1 MQRREVMTQAHA
13 QAAALI
19 EEARASAV
27 RLLEQETQKAVVTAE
42 SIAAK
47 ARAVATHDHERMLAE
62 LKREVGRLVVRAATI
77 ATGKILTDD
86 DQRRLTEEA
95 AKQVAA

>member
-1 MQRREVMTQAHA
+1 
-13 QAAALI
+13 
-19 EEARASAV
+19 
-27 RLLEQETQKAVVTAE
+27 
-42 SIAAK
+42 
-47 ARAVATHDHERMLAE
+47 
-62 LKREVGRLVVRAATI
+62 VVRAATI